1 MNVTYGQLS
10 LDLSQPADPMSSWE
24 SRSPVASSAGSEPRH
39 TCSDCGSVKPVSEF
53 SLTGWKKTY
62 RSICKVCRNKTAR
75 ALHQMRKGST
85 ATRAS
90 KLTAAAKS
98 RAALKGLPFDL
109 TVQWVQEALDSGRC
123 EATGIAFD
131 LSSNRGW
138 NTPSL
143 DQIEAGG
150 GYTMDN
156 TRVVLFGLNAACGT
170 WGENRVIEMANAIMK
185 QRRKRSEELQQKLT
199 EKLMQKTATLGST
212 LYNLTWKPWVTPS
225 GRSRFRLRASVRRTS
240 VTGFTGW
247 PTPAAN
253 EYEPK
258 DLQRLEQRRREC
270 AERTGNGNGFGL
282 TLGQAVPMALTGW
295 PTPQTSDST
304 GGGQAKRAMG
314 DTRHGSN
321 LNDFA
326 MLAGWA
332 TPDTTMM
339 QAKSRPPVLG
349 NRKPTDP
356 QISLADQAFHL
367 AGWPT
372 PNTMD
377 VVDRKAIRPSRTA
390 TGRTSGYLTEDILHL
405 KDNPQ
410 PARLTATGE
419 MLTGSTAG
427 MASGGQLNP
436 AHPRWLMGLPPEWDA
451 CAPMAT
457 PSTPKRRGSSLKR

>member
-1 MNVTYGQLS
+1 MFDRATLTDTRSAISLQVLESGPTPFGSQAGQMIDLFGRVPVRANLS
-10 LDLSQPADPMSSWE
+10 ARQAKALGLMTSGTSGPPSIISLE
-24 SRSPVASSAGSEPRH
+24 SDALQQ
-39 TCSDCGSVKPVSEF
+39 
-53 SLTGWKKTY
+53 SLE
-62 RSICKVCRNKTAR
+62 
-75 ALHQMRKGST
+75 
-85 ATRAS
+85 S
-90 KLTAAAKS
+90 KLRAK
-98 RAALKGLPFDL
+98 
-109 TVQWVQEALDSGRC
+109 
-123 EATGIAFD
+123 
-131 LSSNRGW
+131 
-138 NTPSL
+138 
-143 DQIEAGG
+143 
-150 GYTMDN
+150 
-156 TRVVLFGLNAACGT
+156 
-170 WGENRVIEMANAIMK
+170 
-185 QRRKRSEELQQKLT
+185 
-199 EKLMQKTATLGST
+199 MQTLGST
-212 LYNLTWKPWVTPS
+212 LYALTWKPWVTAS
-225 GRSRFRLRASVRRTS
+225 GRSRSRLRASVRRTS

-258 DLQRLEQRRREC
+258 DLQRLEQRRKEC

-314 DTRHGSN
+314 ETRHGSN

-326 MLAGWA
+326 MLAGWG
-332 TPDTTMM
+332 TPTASEPGGTGGQYLARSKDKT
-339 QAKSRPPVLG
+339 G
-349 NRKPTDP
+349 NTFPSMLTH
-356 QISLADQAFHL
+356 QVAM

-427 MASGGQLNP
+427 MDAGGQLSP
-436 AHPRWLMGLPPEWDA
+436 AHSRWLMALPPEWDA
-451 CAPMAT
+451 CAPT
-457 PSTPKRRGSSLKR
+457 GTVLTRKRVKSSSAQ